1 MAKQR
6 YINTKIWED
15 AWFSQLDQI
24 EQLVFIYFLTNPMTN
39 IIGAYELSKATIS
52 RSVGLE
58 TQMLEEIL
66 RRFEVAGKIYYVNGW
81 VVIPNFIKHQN
92 YNSPKIQKGIEI
104 ELESTPDAV
113 KKLLKIPYRYG
124 IDTLSHS
131 NTNTNSNI
139 NYLHDFSKKNR
150 DNKNMDYE
158 LIPDDDLTPVGEVK
172 RRQAR
177 SDGYK
182 GEQTNPL
189 LAWAEERMGHKFTT
203 PLKQKKAISK
213 MLYAGYKPEQ
223 IKKCWEELEDDEFW
237 NDKGFDF
244 MTVLNQISKAKVKKE
259 SLEDKIWKT

>member
-131 NTNTNSNI
+131 NTNTNTNSNT

-158 LIPDDDLTPVGEVK
+158 IIADDDLTPIGEVK

-182 GEQTNPL
+182 GEQTNPIFL
-189 LAWAEERMGHKFTT
+189 WAEEKIGHKFPN
-203 PLKQKKAISK
+203 PLKQKKAIST
-213 MLYAGYKPEQ
+213 MLHSGYTAEQ
-223 IKKCWEELEDDEFW
+223 IKNKWSELEKDEFW
-237 NDKGFDF
+237 GEKGFDF
-244 MTVLNQISKAKVKKE
+244 MIVLNEIGKQKKRLISKRY
-259 SLEDKIWKT
+259 